1 MEHIAFRIHG
11 DVQGVGYR
19 RFAAHV
25 AQELGLAGWVRNGSG
40 GTVCGEAEGPVA
52 SMIAFRARLAQGPPF
67 AHVSRLDW
75 EDLDMR
81 SSLPLPF
88 EIHR

>member
-1 MEHIAFRIHG
+1 MFRG
-11 DVQGVGYR
+11 WATGASR
-19 RFAAHV
+19 AE
-25 AQELGLAGWVRNGSG
+25 ELGLAGWVRNEPG
-40 GTVCGEAEGPVA
+40 GTVCGEAEGPDA
-52 SMIAFRARLAQGPPF
+52 ALMAFRARLAQGPAF
-67 AHVSRLDW
+67 ALVSRLDW